1 MYPVS
6 TAFQEAIRQ
15 PQRKTR
21 ISIMLIVW
29 YPYAVY
35 EFGDEAVISDSLTI
49 ADQFSGGKFCFG
61 SVYSRNLS
69 VQIDANKVP
78 DLDPINVNLT
88 DAVISATFYL
98 TLPSGEEEAVFL
110 GRFFADGNMT
120 KRKKSILSVYA
131 SDSLMKLD
139 LPVSEQ
145 NNKSVYDIAHDILWG
160 DASQNLKNS
169 KSEIEELPNGTEMLV
184 LGSGQIQ
191 NVRDALMWIGDLTGT
206 FIREDRSGGIAS
218 VEFVQIPTKYTRGG
232 TAWNFDLDAFKADNG
247 SIIPANVRFNTDF
260 TDTSIRPITYL
271 TRRNGTA
278 FVSVNDS
285 WTAAPDTLFGSYEF
299 DTNPL
304 LAAKTDEQMQ
314 TIMDNIRNYADNL
327 RFCPFSVKFNGNP
340 AIQCGDY
347 VYLEPGGGID
357 ETQYRHYGIVTYY
370 KWKYR
375 GASEIRCATD
385 IAGERPSSGYEE
397 TQGIS
402 VMSAEPRATAETE
415 QYPLKAKSQLEK
427 RIDGIGGDPEKIT
440 GKQLPGATLGFE
452 GMCKLIGKIMTGTG
466 DGTKV
471 IEADFLNN
479 EYTFTRSFDQDSKVK
494 IRHLQ
499 GGIVEITVSD
509 QSSSATFLLY
519 SNGAISTPHFQ
530 IRKDSGGEFKGYI
543 NNREILTK

>member
-15 PQRKTR
+15 PRRKTR
-21 ISIMLIVW
+21 ISLMLVVW

-49 ADQFSGGKFCFG
+49 TDQFSGGKFCFG

-120 KRKKSILSVYA
+120 KRKKSILSINA

-145 NNKSVYDIAHDILWG
+145 NNKTVYNIAHDILWG
-160 DASQNLKNS
+160 DASRNLKNS
-169 KSEIEELPNGTEMLV
+169 ESEIAALPNGKQALTLAA
-184 LGSGQIQ
+184 GQIQ
-191 NVRDALMWIGDLTGT
+191 TVRDALMWIGELTGT
-206 FIREDRSGGIAS
+206 FIREDRSGGSAG
-218 VEFVQIPTKYTRGG
+218 VEFVQIPTKYTKAG
-232 TAWNFDLDAFKADNG
+232 TDWNFDLDTFKADNG
-247 SIIPANVRFNTDF
+247 SIIPADVRFNTDF

-304 LAAKTDEQMQ
+304 LAAKTDGQMQ
-314 TIMDNIRNYADNL
+314 AIMDNIRNYADNL
-327 RFCPFSVKFNGNP
+327 RFCPFNVKFNGNP

-397 TQGIS
+397 AQSIS
-402 VMSAEPRATAETE
+402 IMSAEPRVAAATETE
-415 QYPLKAKSQLEK
+415 QYSLKAKSQLEK
-427 RIDGIGGDPEKIT
+427 RLDGIGDTCTALVSSVQKPQFALKLKTYTLELYDP
-440 GKQLPGATLGFE
+440 G
-452 GMCKLIGKIMTGTG
+452 
-466 DGTKV
+466 GTKV
-471 IEADFLNN
+471 SEVSLYPGNLIYKSQQPGKPETSVNISKDACYIWFGGAMYNLYPNGF
-479 EYTFTRSFDQDSKVK
+479 TFNFNMASGTDNVVRFDGKNLYIGNKRV
-494 IRHLQ
+494 
-499 GGIVEITVSD
+499 ITTD
-509 QSSSATFLLY
+509 
-519 SNGAISTPHFQ
+519 
-530 IRKDSGGEFKGYI
+530 
-543 NNREILTK
+543 